1 MNLKS
6 IGALLLALS
15 TTAAWADIRVEQPY
29 ARATVPGQMAGG
41 GYLQVQN
48 TGKAPDR
55 LLAVSAGVAASVE
68 LHTMSMDGDVM
79 RMRELDGIDV
89 PAGQKVELKPGGLHI
104 MFMGLKAPLKA
115 GDTFPATLKFQKAG
129 DVKVTVTVR

>member
-1 MNLKS
+1 MNLKTM
-6 IGALLLALS
+6 GAVLLALS

-41 GYLQVQN
+41 GYLQLQN
-48 TGKAPDR
+48 TGKAADR
-55 LLAVSAGVAASVE
+55 LLSVSTGVSASAE

-79 RMRELDGIDV
+79 RMREVDGIDV

-115 GDTFPATLKFQKAG
+115 GDSFPATLKFQKAG